1 MVLYLRVSNYC
12 DCKLMFLLFF
22 SAKTFYRIVIS
33 LNYMKFESLNLM
45 YLLEQL
51 KSFNNNSIFNI
62 SKNIF
67 LNLFFSLE

>member
-1 MVLYLRVSNYC
+1 
-12 DCKLMFLLFF
+12 MFLLFF
-22 SAKTFYRIVIS
+22 SAKTFYRIIIF

-45 YLLEQL
+45 YLLKQL

>member
-1 MVLYLRVSNYC
+1 
-12 DCKLMFLLFF
+12 MFLLFF

-33 LNYMKFESLNLM
+33 FNYMKFESLNLM
-45 YLLEQL
+45 YLLEL